1 MDISTTTSSMNSM
14 AVTES
19 SSRQNS
25 QKTSDKSF
33 SDEISK
39 IEKDTD
45 TKEVDSSKEKV
56 DNKSDK
62 SDKSEVAENSEKI
75 TKDSDKNSDEKAVQN
90 NQNSDMNNMN
100 FVNKE
105 MSNVLLASVSKNGD
119 SMINQEFELGVE
131 GTIQTLLNANKNL
144 ESITRQANSQLK
156 LDYSTI
162 QMDYDDA
169 KFFSDLVKDTD
180 AVMQNVVSELQKG
193 AEVSVQNIER
203 NVKVSSTLLN
213 LLSEANKTNQPVR
226 IDFDKDISVIIKID
240 KDGSFSA
247 KFIPGDKAVEQYL
260 RQNMSMLQQRFD
272 EQDLSYKE
280 LSYSNHQQRRN
291 RKNNNNKE
299 NSNE

>member
-1 MDISTTTSSMNSM
+1 
-14 AVTES
+14 
-19 SSRQNS
+19 
-25 QKTSDKSF
+25 
-33 SDEISK
+33 
-39 IEKDTD
+39 
-45 TKEVDSSKEKV
+45 
-56 DNKSDK
+56 
-62 SDKSEVAENSEKI
+62 
-75 TKDSDKNSDEKAVQN
+75 
-90 NQNSDMNNMN
+90 
-100 FVNKE
+100 
-105 MSNVLLASVSKNGD
+105 
-119 SMINQEFELGVE
+119 MINQEFELGVE

-260 RQNMSMLQQRFD
+260 RQNMSMLQQRFE

-291 RKNNNNKE
+291 RKNNNKE

>member
-56 DNKSDK
+56 DNKADK

-75 TKDSDKNSDEKAVQN
+75 IKDSDKSSDEKVVQN

-193 AEVSVQNIER
+193 AEVSVQNIEK

-260 RQNMSMLQQRFD
+260 RQNMSMLQQRFE

-291 RKNNNNKE
+291 RKNNNKE

>member
-39 IEKDTD
+39 IENDTD

-75 TKDSDKNSDEKAVQN
+75 TKDSDKSSDEKVVHN

-193 AEVSVQNIER
+193 AEVSVQNIEK

-260 RQNMSMLQQRFD
+260 RQNMSMLQQRFE

-291 RKNNNNKE
+291 RKNNNKE

>member
-45 TKEVDSSKEKV
+45 TKEVDSSREKV
-56 DNKSDK
+56 DNKSEE
-62 SDKSEVAENSEKI
+62 SEVTENSKEI
-75 TKDSDKNSDEKAVQN
+75 VKDSNKNSDKKVVQN

-193 AEVSVQNIER
+193 AEVSVQNIEK

-213 LLSEANKTNQPVR
+213 LLSEVNKTNQPVR

-291 RKNNNNKE
+291 RKNNNKE